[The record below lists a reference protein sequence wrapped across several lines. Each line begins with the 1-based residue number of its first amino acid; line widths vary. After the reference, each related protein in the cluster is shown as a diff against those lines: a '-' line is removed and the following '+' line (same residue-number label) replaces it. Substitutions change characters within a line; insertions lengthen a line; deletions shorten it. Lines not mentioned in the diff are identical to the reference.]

1 MKKEIIG
8 TGKTVELAIEAAL
21 SQLGKS
27 RDEVEVEILEL
38 PKKSSF
44 FGLVKG
50 ADAKV
55 KVTFSQSKALVAQA
69 FVKSVLD
76 AMGIEN
82 QVTVKED
89 GDNVVLSLDGE
100 DIGAVIGRR
109 GGTLDA
115 LQYLTGLVANRVE
128 GNYCRITIGL

>member
-69 FVKSVLD
+69 FVKRRT
-76 AMGIEN
+76 GRH
-82 QVTVKED
+82 
-89 GDNVVLSLDGE
+89 GD
-100 DIGAVIGRR
+100 
-109 GGTLDA
+109 
-115 LQYLTGLVANRVE
+115 
-128 GNYCRITIGL
+128 